1 MKQPSARIDQA
12 VFDYVKERVRR
23 LDARFMMAVEEEFP
37 TALYLE
43 SAGKPLASIDISLND
58 DPNPTRLNCSTWLQG
73 AGTDEVSAE
82 DNSWDISDAES
93 LDRISSQVANWVL
106 GQLQLVMRKP

>member
-1 MKQPSARIDQA
+1 MKRFDQA

-23 LDARFMMAVEEEFP
+23 LDARFMMAVEEDFP

-43 SAGKPLASIDISLND
+43 SAGKPLASIDISLDD
-58 DPNPTRLNCSTWLQG
+58 DPNPTRLNCSMWLRG
-73 AGTDEVSAE
+73 AGKDGVSAE

-93 LDRISSQVANWVL
+93 LDRISSQVADWVL